1 MVLLGDAGMGKTT
14 FIRHVCEQ
22 HGETYIHAARL
33 LHADEPGSLLP
44 DFGRVHVDGLDEI
57 ASPSRGSALDAVL
70 SQPAK
75 AGKPR
80 FTVSCRSAEAHGAVD
95 RARIEDE
102 YGREL
107 KTFYLVSSDD
117 DETRA
122 FLKREFP
129 GVEVHALLEKL
140 ECRSSNR
147 DLSSDEGLSVPAEK
161 CTCLLTS
168 GHELGDDSAA

>member
-1 MVLLGDAGMGKTT
+1 M
-14 FIRHVCEQ
+14 RNVCEQ

-33 LHADEPGSLLP
+33 LHAEDPGSLLA

-57 ASPSRGSALDAVL
+57 ASPGRGSALDAVL
-70 SQPAK
+70 GQLVK
-75 AGKPR
+75 AGSPR
-80 FTVSCRSAEAHGAVD
+80 FTVSCRSAEWHGAVD

-107 KTFYLVSSDD
+107 KTFYLVPCDD
-117 DETRA
+117 NETRA
-122 FLKREFP
+122 FPKREFP

-147 DLSSDEGLSVPAEK
+147 DLCSDEGLSVLAKK
-161 CTCLLTS
+161 CACLLTS